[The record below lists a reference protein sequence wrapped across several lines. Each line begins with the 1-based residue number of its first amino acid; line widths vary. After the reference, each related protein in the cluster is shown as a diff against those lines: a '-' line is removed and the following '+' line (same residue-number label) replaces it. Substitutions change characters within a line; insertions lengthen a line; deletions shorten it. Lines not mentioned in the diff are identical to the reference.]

1 VIALAWLVHL
11 YTASSAAFGV
21 WAVVEAFE
29 QRFERA
35 LGLMLL
41 TLVIDS
47 TDGAL
52 ARSVDV
58 RRRIPWF
65 DGRRLDDICD
75 YFTYVAVPAC
85 FMIAADLLPHPA
97 WAALPV
103 LASCYGFSRDDA
115 KTPDHFFTGF
125 PSYWNVV
132 ATYMYLL
139 AWSPTTCAAVLAL
152 LSAGVFVPMRWIYPS
167 RTRPLR
173 PLTVAVLG
181 LWVLGL
187 AWLLGQPQPE
197 PQLVYA
203 SLFGPA
209 YYAGLSL
216 ALELRSRPRAGNPAW
231 GFSDPPLADDPS
243 QSVECADPAAGPR
256 QGRAGR

>member
-1 VIALAWLVHL
+1 VVALAWLVHL

-29 QRFERA
+29 QRYEQA

-52 ARSVDV
+52 ARAVDV

-103 LASCYGFSRDDA
+103 VASCYGFSRDDA
-115 KTPDHFFTGF
+115 KTPDHFFLGF

-139 AWSPTTCAAVLAL
+139 DWSPLTCAGLLAV

-173 PLTVAVLG
+173 PLTVAVLA
-181 LWVLGL
+181 LWVLGM
-187 AWLLGQPQPE
+187 AWLLARPQPD
-197 PQLVYA
+197 PLAIYA
-203 SLFGPA
+203 SLLGPA

-216 ALELRSRPRAGNPAW
+216 ALEWKRVARLGKTARALATPR
-231 GFSDPPLADDPS
+231 DT
-243 QSVECADPAAGPR
+243 
-256 QGRAGR
+256 

>member
-1 VIALAWLVHL
+1 MRALAWLVHL

-21 WAVVEAFE
+21 WAVVAAFE
-29 QRFERA
+29 GRFRLA
-35 LGLMLL
+35 LGLMML
-41 TLVIDS
+41 TLAIDS

-52 ARSVDV
+52 ARALEV

-75 YFTYVAVPAC
+75 YFTYVIVPAC
-85 FMIAADLLPHPA
+85 FLIAADLLPHPA

-103 LASCYGFSRDDA
+103 LASAYGFSRDDA
-115 KTPDHFFTGF
+115 KTADHFFTGF

-132 ATYMYLL
+132 AAYLYLL
-139 AWSPTTCAAVLAL
+139 DWSPAACASVLAV

-173 PLTVAVLG
+173 ALTVALLS
-181 LWVLGL
+181 LWTAVFTWL
-187 AWLLGQPQPE
+187 AVQPDPDPIALRWTLL
-197 PQLVYA
+197 
-203 SLFGPA
+203 GPA

-216 ALELRSRPRAGNPAW
+216 VLDRRRVS
-231 GFSDPPLADDPS
+231 
-243 QSVECADPAAGPR
+243 
-256 QGRAGR
+256 